1 MKIQEDKVDRMSEEF
16 SDLNMESVK
25 LHDSINEMAQELQ
38 SQKQLM
44 EGQFDESEV
53 RNIVLFKG
61 GLLLASI

>member
-1 MKIQEDKVDRMSEEF
+1 MKILEDKVDRMSEEF